1 MLTVVYTTFFPNDET
16 QILFLD
22 SDDIPPIPYHG
33 RELTN
38 IGLLDALFRHKIPI
52 GPDAPDADASDAF
65 YRHPSLY
72 GSFIFFFFG
81 VWSNFN
87 KLKTPD

>member
-22 SDDIPPIPYHG
+22 SDDIPPILYHG

-38 IGLLDALFRHKIPI
+38 IGLLSTLPWLNTNNLKNINIYNSVCFVLV
-52 GPDAPDADASDAF
+52 
-65 YRHPSLY
+65 YRNNM
-72 GSFIFFFFG
+72 
-81 VWSNFN
+81 WM
-87 KLKTPD
+87 

>member
-1 MLTVVYTTFFPNDET
+1 MPYDSACAYAGVEPLSVRRCDLGRNFFAQLQMLTVVYTTFFPNDET

-38 IGLLDALFRHKIPI
+38 IGLLSTL
-52 GPDAPDADASDAF
+52 
-65 YRHPSLY
+65 PS
-72 GSFIFFFFG
+72 
-81 VWSNFN
+81 
-87 KLKTPD
+87 